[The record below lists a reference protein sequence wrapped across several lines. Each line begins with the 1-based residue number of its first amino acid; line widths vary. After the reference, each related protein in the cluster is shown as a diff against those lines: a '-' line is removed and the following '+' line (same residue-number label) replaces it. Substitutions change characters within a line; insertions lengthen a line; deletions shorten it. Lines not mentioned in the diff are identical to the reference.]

1 MKTSTRMISA
11 ILGFTIALFIGTPDA
26 RAHGAHF
33 EQASSPAADTVQG
46 VKSKMVTQAIKLMA
60 KALRKGEKP
69 FFDACEKLASD
80 PRALKAFRKHAGKI
94 ADVLDEIAKIPDLV
108 LGVIGQKLFFML
120 TTDRGPIQM
129 DPGSA
134 KMIEKVVVTVINAL
148 I

>member
-1 MKTSTRMISA
+1 MKTAARLGWA
-11 ILGFTIALFIGTPDA
+11 IVGFTVALFIATQHA
-26 RAHGAHF
+26 SAHSSLASQESSLGA
-33 EQASSPAADTVQG
+33 DNVQG
-46 VKSKMVTQAIKLMA
+46 AKSKLVTQAVKLMA

-94 ADVLDEIAKIPDLV
+94 ADVLDEIAKIPDWV

-129 DPGSA
+129 DAGSA
-134 KMIEKVVVTVINAL
+134 KMI
-148 I
+148 

>member
-1 MKTSTRMISA
+1 MIWA
-11 ILGFTIALFIGTPDA
+11 ILGFTIALFIGTHDA
-26 RAHGAHF
+26 RAHAFPVG
-33 EQASSPAADTVQG
+33 QTPLPSADTVQG
-46 VKSKMVTQAIKLMA
+46 VKSKMVTQTVKLMA

-108 LGVIGQKLFFML
+108 LGVVGQQLFFLL

-134 KMIEKVVVTVINAL
+134 KMIEKVVVAVINAL

>member
-1 MKTSTRMISA
+1 MKTSARLFSA
-11 ILGFTIALFIGTPDA
+11 IVGFTIALFIGTHDVL
-26 RAHGAHF
+26 AHGALVPQ
-33 EQASSPAADTVQG
+33 EPAPAADTVQG
-46 VKSKMVTQAIKLMA
+46 VKSKLVTQAVKLMA

-69 FFDACEKLASD
+69 FFEACEKLASD

-129 DPGSA
+129 DAGSA
-134 KMIEKVVVTVINAL
+134 KMIEKVVVAVINAL

>member
-1 MKTSTRMISA
+1 MKTFRRLILA
-11 ILGFTIALFIGTPDA
+11 ILGFSIGLFVGTHDV
-26 RAHGAHF
+26 RAHGSCVL
-33 EQASSPAADTVQG
+33 QASSPARDTVHG
-46 VKSKMVTQAIKLMA
+46 VKSKMVTQAVKLMA
-60 KALRKGEKP
+60 KGLRKGEKP

-108 LGVIGQKLFFML
+108 LGVVGEKIFFML

-134 KMIEKVVVTVINAL
+134 KMIEKVVVAVISAL

>member
-1 MKTSTRMISA
+1 MKTLTRLISVV
-11 ILGFTIALFIGTPDA
+11 LGFTIALLIGTDDV
-26 RAHGAHF
+26 RADGSHASF
-33 EQASSPAADTVQG
+33 SSSPANNVQG
-46 VKSKMVTQAIKLMA
+46 VKSKLLTQAVKLMA

-108 LGVIGQKLFFML
+108 LGVVGSKLFFML
-120 TTDRGPIQM
+120 TTDRGPIRM

-134 KMIEKVVVTVINAL
+134 KMIEKVVVAVISAL